1 MTLERINA
9 RLLEDARKEAER
21 LVEVAGHGIKLKLD
35 REKQLQ
41 KERLEKRLETLRKEL
56 EEEKGGN
63 RSLLNARYKKQI
75 LESKNNI
82 IDRLFQEAA
91 DSVLS
96 LDRQEYLAL
105 LEEWLDRLSIDEKAE
120 LALSSKDLR
129 GIGPELVRKANDSCS
144 EDVLFLA
151 TSAADIKGGFILKTK
166 TFEIDRSLE
175 CVLSQLREDP
185 ISEVVEK
192 LFGR

>member
-1 MTLERINA
+1 MI
-9 RLLEDARKEAER
+9 
-21 LVEVAGHGIKLKLD
+21 EVAEHGIKLKLD

-41 KERLEKRLETLRKEL
+41 KERLEKRLETLHKEL
-56 EEEKGGN
+56 EEEKEKN
-63 RSLLNARYKKQI
+63 RSLLKARYNKQI

-91 DSVLS
+91 DSILS

-105 LEEWLDRLSIDEKAE
+105 LEEWQDRLSIDEKAE
-120 LALSSKDLR
+120 LTLSSKDLR
-129 GIGPELVRKANDSCS
+129 GIGPELVRKANDSHS

-151 TSAADIKGGFILKTK
+151 TTAADITGGFILKTK

-185 ISEVVEK
+185 ISEVAEK
-192 LFGR
+192 LFG